1 MKTTLQLNVLQL
13 NVLQLSV
20 PLQLSVLLLL
30 PHSVLAG
37 WSNVT
42 VFSGATLTLS
52 CPLVAAHSV
61 SAEWTNPQ
69 GAIMFFNRQQGFK
82 DKRYSIEKLSSTK
95 FTVSVSD
102 VSFQDGGNYKC
113 TQYLPE
119 VRERTVAVTVVALH
133 QHTHEGRMKKHRSD
147 SQLSILVFKPEV
159 ICCVVRHPDLHTE
172 PLEDCKTVRPT
183 ANRSP
188 WTIPT
193 RSPDPQRLPEP
204 RGSPAP
210 LRGTT
215 EVPASSTVS
224 PTGRR
229 PDATTTKSRQTTRS
243 PADQSQE
250 PTDSWRG
257 TTNETRQETAAST
270 GLYPNTSATHVAVTE
285 VTDGNMTLE
294 TSHNSTEGNST
305 QRNLEEKE
313 KREHGH
319 RSGRQTSSPL
329 MILLVTCLI
338 VALSVVLLFLAIK
351 LRRAHIHW
359 KRENEDSDPSR
370 ESNASKS
377 SDEERRWPGQKCRG
391 IFNISYFTKY
401 VSEEPPVITAPA
413 SAAAAAPADPYVP
426 PADAW
431 TRHAGP
437 YDDEVPAP
445 PKETEL

>member
-1 MKTTLQLNVLQL
+1 MDTTT
-13 NVLQLSV
+13 
-20 PLQLSVLLLL
+20 
-30 PHSVLAG
+30 VLAV

-69 GAIMFFNRQQGFK
+69 GAIMFFDRTKGFK
-82 DKRYSIEKLSSTK
+82 DRRYSIEKLSSTK

-119 VRERTVAVTVVALH
+119 VRERTVAVTVVVHH
-133 QHTHEGRMKKHRSD
+133 QYTHEGRMKKHRSD
-147 SQLSILVFKPEV
+147 SQLDVLVLKPEV
-159 ICCVVRHPDLHTE
+159 ICCVVRHPDLHTG
-172 PLEDCKTVRPT
+172 PLEDCETVRPT
-183 ANRSP
+183 ANRIP
-188 WTIPT
+188 RTIPT

-204 RGSPAP
+204 RVSPAA
-210 LRGTT
+210 LKGTT

-224 PTGRR
+224 PTARR
-229 PDATTTKSRQTTRS
+229 PDATTTTSHQTTRS

-257 TTNETRQETAAST
+257 PTDETRQETAAST
-270 GLYPNTSATHVAVTE
+270 ELYPNTR
-285 VTDGNMTLE
+285 
-294 TSHNSTEGNST
+294 NS
-305 QRNLEEKE
+305 EEKE

-359 KRENEDSDPSR
+359 KR
-370 ESNASKS
+370 
-377 SDEERRWPGQKCRG
+377 G

-413 SAAAAAPADPYVP
+413 SAAAPAEPCVP
-426 PADAW
+426 PVDTW
-431 TRHAGP
+431 TSRAGP
-437 YDDEVPAP
+437 YDDEVPAVP